1 MTVAR
6 ARLPGSTLWL
16 DRLAWIEFFRVD
28 LPSEISCLRSQ
39 LTNASWL
46 ALIGELSDV
55 VHLEAGEVLLRYLVV
70 VIVLVGS
77 VVFEVQVRLAA
88 CT

>member
-1 MTVAR
+1 LTVAR

-16 DRLAWIEFFRVD
+16 DRLAWIEFFRVN

-46 ALIGELSDV
+46 TLIGELSDV
-55 VHLEAGEVLLRYLVV
+55 VHLEAGDVLLRYLI
-70 VIVLVGS
+70 VIILVGS